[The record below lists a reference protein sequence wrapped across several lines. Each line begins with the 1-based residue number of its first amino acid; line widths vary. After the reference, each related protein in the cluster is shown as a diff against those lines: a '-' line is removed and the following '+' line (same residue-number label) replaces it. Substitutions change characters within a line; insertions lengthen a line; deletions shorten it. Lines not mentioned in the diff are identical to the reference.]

1 MKRIFLDYLEDI
13 LTAIDEINDFT
24 RGYTAATF
32 TDDRKTINA
41 VIRSLEVIGEAARQI
56 PEEVRRQTPG
66 IPWKYMA
73 GMRDKLIHHYFGID
87 LEIVWKVSRE
97 ELPAL
102 RPEIIHLLDL
112 ALSPNFHPSGRR
124 EK

>member
-13 LTAIDEINDFT
+13 LTAIDEIDDFT

-32 TDDRKTINA
+32 ADDRKTVNA
-41 VIRSLEVIGEAARQI
+41 VIRSLEVIGEAAKQV
-56 PEEVRRQTPG
+56 PEEVRRQAPG

-102 RPEIIHLLDL
+102 RPEIIHLLQ
-112 ALSPNFHPSGRR
+112 
-124 EK
+124 ETQK